1 MPDLVSNRDSFR
13 TSSCPGEAEA
23 ANLQDPC
30 DGEAVGRQGVEAA
43 ADKELEELAENIAIF
58 NKISPHFA
66 LVARITYSGR
76 QS

>member
-1 MPDLVSNRDSFR
+1 
-13 TSSCPGEAEA
+13 
-23 ANLQDPC
+23 
-30 DGEAVGRQGVEAA
+30 VGRQGVEAA
-43 ADKELEELAENIAIF
+43 ADKELEELAEKIAIF

>member
-1 MPDLVSNRDSFR
+1 MPDLVWNRDSFR

-30 DGEAVGRQGVEAA
+30 DGEAVGRQGVGAA
-43 ADKELEELAENIAIF
+43 ADEELEELAEKIAIF
-58 NKISPHFA
+58 SKICPRFA